1 MNVQKKYFLFVGV
14 LIVIGI
20 VFNSG
25 DSGDSKEKISLPLT
39 VKVEDNLAH
48 QKYIK
53 IFELVK
59 NNPYHEEGYR
69 VEWFITDDD
78 GNKKWKPYGP
88 IYSFEKDLVSEIK
101 GFKTIREFV
110 TSGDNFKLVA
120 KMKQL
125 SGEGYNVGLVDKD
138 LDWYAPTDVS
148 GYKWSKYHLL
158 TKEDIIK
165 ECYQGIY
172 KDYKGFINDRDF
184 YYLNNN
190 PF

>member
-1 MNVQKKYFLFVGV
+1 MNSKRFRFKYLNIQEKFFLFVGV
-14 LIVIGI
+14 LIVISI

-25 DSGDSKEKISLPLT
+25 DSGDSKEKITLPLT
-39 VKVEDNLAH
+39 VKVEQKLLH

-69 VEWFITDDD
+69 VEWFITDD
-78 GNKKWKPYGP
+78 GNKKWKPMGP

-110 TSGDNFKLVA
+110 TSGDNFKLVV

-125 SGEGYNVGLVDKD
+125 SDKGYSVGLVNKD
-138 LDWYAPTDVS
+138 LDWLAPTNS
-148 GYKWSKYHLL
+148 LGYKESIYHLL

-165 ECYQGIY
+165 ECYQGKYI
-172 KDYKGFINDRDF
+172 
-184 YYLNNN
+184 LW
-190 PF
+190 